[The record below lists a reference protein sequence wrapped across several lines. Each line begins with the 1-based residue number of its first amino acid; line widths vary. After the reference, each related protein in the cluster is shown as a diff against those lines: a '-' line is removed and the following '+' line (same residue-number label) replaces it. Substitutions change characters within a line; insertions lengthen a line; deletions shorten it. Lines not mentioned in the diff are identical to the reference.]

1 MTDRGVDVSE
11 LKDILN
17 NPLKINEVKVDELGR
32 SSFKVIGEK
41 GTLAINP
48 ENGMITTTHK
58 THTKLVK
65 KLKGE
70 E

>member
-11 LKDILN
+11 LKDIFN

-41 GTLAINP
+41 ARWQLI
-48 ENGMITTTHK
+48 
-58 THTKLVK
+58 
-65 KLKGE
+65 LKMT
-70 E
+70 